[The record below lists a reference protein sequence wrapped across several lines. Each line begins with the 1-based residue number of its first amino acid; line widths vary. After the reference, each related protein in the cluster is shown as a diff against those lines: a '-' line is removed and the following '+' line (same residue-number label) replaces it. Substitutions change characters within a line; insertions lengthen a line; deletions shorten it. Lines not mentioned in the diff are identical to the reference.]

1 MTGEWRSILHPQDAP
16 AYLAEFG
23 KAVLDRSYFKR
34 RVRIRNREGEW
45 RWIKTYA
52 MPWFTA
58 PGEYAGYVGISLDI
72 TETVNGETAL
82 LEANRRKDEFLATLA
97 HELRNPLAPIVNALT
112 LDCPARRRQLRSATV
127 AHHQPS
133 GQLHGSSGR

>member
-1 MTGEWRSILHPQDAP
+1 M
-16 AYLAEFG
+16 
-23 KAVLDRSYFKR
+23 DRSYFKH
-34 RVRIRNREGEW
+34 RVRIRNRESEW

-58 PGEYAGYVGISLDI
+58 SGEYAGYVGISLDI

-82 LEANRRKDEFLATLA
+82 LDANRRKDEFLATLA
-97 HELRNPLAPIVNALT
+97 HELRNPLAPIANALM
-112 LDCPARRRQLRSATV
+112 LIAQPGGAGSVSAAA